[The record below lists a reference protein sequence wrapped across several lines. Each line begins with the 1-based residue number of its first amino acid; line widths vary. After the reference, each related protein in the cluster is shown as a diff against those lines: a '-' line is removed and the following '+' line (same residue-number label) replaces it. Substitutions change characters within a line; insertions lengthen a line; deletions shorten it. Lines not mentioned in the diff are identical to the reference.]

1 MKVKITGNNI
11 DEHALCY
18 RMFFL
23 LNGEKDQL
31 FQHSFTGNSFTE
43 IISLETFKIYQW
55 FSWGSHLT
63 IHSHQTDK

>member
-11 DEHALCY
+11 EEHALCY

-55 FSWGSHLT
+55 F
-63 IHSHQTDK
+63 